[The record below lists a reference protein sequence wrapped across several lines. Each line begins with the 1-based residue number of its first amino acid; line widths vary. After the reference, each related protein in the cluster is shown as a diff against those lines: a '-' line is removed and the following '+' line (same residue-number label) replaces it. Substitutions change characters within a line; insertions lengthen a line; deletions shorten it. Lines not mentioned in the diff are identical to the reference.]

1 MSGRPAVSCRTSP
14 CCSTSI
20 PPRGSGGCAAG
31 GATASS
37 ASRSPSIGACVGA
50 TSRSCARSP
59 SACASCARGRP
70 RTWSPRRCA
79 RSSRSSCVALDA
91 IRDQPRAVALLRR
104 ALETD
109 RVAHAYAFVGP
120 AGAGRM
126 TTALAFAHALLCP
139 RAGCGACRACR
150 LATLRQHPD
159 LHVLVP
165 TPPETNPKGAR
176 AIRIDAIRELERQAA
191 LRPAMARRKLFVLD
205 EAERMTG
212 EAPQAFLKT
221 LEEPPV
227 GTVLILVLPRARALP
242 ATVISRCQVVRF
254 EPRGGEAAAVA
265 RAQARTLLGEVRA
278 EGTDAMFRRT
288 ERIDRETAEGLV
300 DAYWLLCRDLVL
312 AKAGVPASLLADTPR
327 AVELAREAETW
338 TLDDL
343 LRAIELCRQA
353 REALARNVAPRLT
366 LEVILSRLA
375 LRAA

>member
-1 MSGRPAVSCRTSP
+1 M
-14 CCSTSI
+14 
-20 PPRGSGGCAAG
+20 
-31 GATASS
+31 
-37 ASRSPSIGACVGA
+37 
-50 TSRSCARSP
+50 
-59 SACASCARGRP
+59 
-70 RTWSPRRCA
+70 
-79 RSSRSSCVALDA
+79 ALDA

-126 TTALAFAHALLCP
+126 TTALAFAQALLCP
-139 RAGCGACRACR
+139 SAGCGACRACR
-150 LATLRQHPD
+150 LAALRQHPD

-191 LRPAMARRKLFVLD
+191 LRPVMARRKLFVLD

-227 GTVLILVLPRARALP
+227 GTVMILVLPRARALP
-242 ATVISRCQVVRF
+242 ATVVSRCQVVRF
-254 EPRGGEAAAVA
+254 EPRGDQAEAAL
-265 RAQARTLLGEVRA
+265 RAQAQALLAEVRA
-278 EGTDAMFRRT
+278 EGAEVMFRRT
-288 ERIDRETAEGLV
+288 ERLDRETAEGLV
-300 DAYWLLCRDLVL
+300 DAYWLFCRDLVL
-312 AKAGVPASLLADTPR
+312 AQAGAPASLLADAGRVT
-327 AVELAREAETW
+327 ELAREAETW

-343 LRAIELCRQA
+343 LGAIELCRQA
-353 REALARNVAPRLT
+353 REALLRNVAPRLT
-366 LEVILSRLA
+366 IEVILSRLA

>member
-1 MSGRPAVSCRTSP
+1 
-14 CCSTSI
+14 
-20 PPRGSGGCAAG
+20 
-31 GATASS
+31 
-37 ASRSPSIGACVGA
+37 
-50 TSRSCARSP
+50 
-59 SACASCARGRP
+59 
-70 RTWSPRRCA
+70 
-79 RSSRSSCVALDA
+79 VALDA
-91 IRDQPRAVALLRR
+91 IRDQPRAVTLLRR
-104 ALETD
+104 ALATD

-120 AGAGRM
+120 PGAGRM
-126 TTALAFAHALLCP
+126 TTALAFAHALLCGSGG
-139 RAGCGACRACR
+139 REAGAVGGWPETRRDPAASGMPPCGRCHGCR
-150 LATLRQHPD
+150 LAAARTHPD
-159 LHVLVP
+159 LHVIAP

-191 LRPAMARRKLFVLD
+191 LRPVMAPRKLFVLD

-221 LEEPPV
+221 LEEPPPA
-227 GTVLILVLPRARALP
+227 TVLILILPRARALP

-312 AKAGVPASLLADTPR
+312 AKAAVPASLLADTPR

>member
-1 MSGRPAVSCRTSP
+1 
-14 CCSTSI
+14 
-20 PPRGSGGCAAG
+20 
-31 GATASS
+31 
-37 ASRSPSIGACVGA
+37 
-50 TSRSCARSP
+50 
-59 SACASCARGRP
+59 
-70 RTWSPRRCA
+70 
-79 RSSRSSCVALDA
+79 VALDA

-126 TTALAFAHALLCP
+126 TTALAFAQALLCP
-139 RAGCGACRACR
+139 SAGCGACRACR
-150 LATLRQHPD
+150 LAALRQHPD

-191 LRPAMARRKLFVLD
+191 LRPVMARRKLFVLD

-227 GTVLILVLPRARALP
+227 GTVMILVLPRARALP
-242 ATVISRCQVVRF
+242 ATVVSRCQVVRF
-254 EPRGGEAAAVA
+254 EPRSDQAEAAL
-265 RAQARTLLGEVRA
+265 RAQAQALLAEVRA
-278 EGTDAMFRRT
+278 EGAEVMFRRT
-288 ERIDRETAEGLV
+288 ERLDRETAEGLV
-300 DAYWLLCRDLVL
+300 DAYWLFCRDLVL
-312 AKAGVPASLLADTPR
+312 AKAGAPASLLADAGR
-327 AVELAREAETW
+327 ATELAREAETW

-343 LRAIELCRQA
+343 RGAIELCRQA
-353 REALARNVAPRLT
+353 REALLRNVAPRLT
-366 LEVILSRLA
+366 IEVILSRLA

>member
-1 MSGRPAVSCRTSP
+1 MSGRPAASCPTSR
-14 CCSTSI
+14 CSSTSI
-20 PPRGSGGCAAG
+20 PSRGSGGSAAG

-37 ASRSPSIGACVGA
+37 VRRSPSTGACGGA
-50 TSRSCARSP
+50 TWRSGARSP
-59 SACASCARGRP
+59 SACASCARPRP

-91 IRDQPRAVALLRR
+91 IRDQPRTVALLRR

-221 LEEPPV
+221 L
-227 GTVLILVLPRARALP
+227 VLPRARALP
-242 ATVISRCQVVRF
+242 ATVVSRCQVVRF
-254 EPRGGEAAAVA
+254 EPRSDQAEAAL
-265 RAQARTLLGEVRA
+265 RAQAQALLAEVRA
-278 EGTDAMFRRT
+278 EGAEVMFRRT
-288 ERIDRETAEGLV
+288 ERLDRETAEGLV
-300 DAYWLLCRDLVL
+300 DAYWLFCRDLVL
-312 AKAGVPASLLADTPR
+312 AKAGAPASLLADAGR
-327 AVELAREAETW
+327 ATELAREAETW

-343 LRAIELCRQA
+343 RGAIELCRQA
-353 REALARNVAPRLT
+353 REALLRNVAPRLT
-366 LEVILSRLA
+366 IEVILSRIA

>member
-1 MSGRPAVSCRTSP
+1 MSGRPAASCPTSR
-14 CCSTSI
+14 CSSTSI
-20 PPRGSGGCAAG
+20 PSRGSGGSAAG

-37 ASRSPSIGACVGA
+37 VRRSPSTGACGGA
-50 TSRSCARSP
+50 TWRSGARSP
-59 SACASCARGRP
+59 SAYAWCARPRH

-126 TTALAFAHALLCP
+126 TTALAFAQALLCP
-139 RAGCGACRACR
+139 SAGCGTCRACR
-150 LATLRQHPD
+150 LAAARQHPD
-159 LHVLVP
+159 LHVLAP

-227 GTVLILVLPRARALP
+227 GTVMILVLPRARALP

-254 EPRGGEAAAVA
+254 EPPSAEAAVVA
-265 RAQARTLLGEVRA
+265 LARARTLL
-278 EGTDAMFRRT
+278 T
-288 ERIDRETAEGLV
+288 
-300 DAYWLLCRDLVL
+300 
-312 AKAGVPASLLADTPR
+312 
-327 AVELAREAETW
+327 
-338 TLDDL
+338 
-343 LRAIELCRQA
+343 
-353 REALARNVAPRLT
+353 
-366 LEVILSRLA
+366 
-375 LRAA
+375 

>member
-1 MSGRPAVSCRTSP
+1 
-14 CCSTSI
+14 
-20 PPRGSGGCAAG
+20 
-31 GATASS
+31 
-37 ASRSPSIGACVGA
+37 
-50 TSRSCARSP
+50 
-59 SACASCARGRP
+59 
-70 RTWSPRRCA
+70 
-79 RSSRSSCVALDA
+79 VALDA

-126 TTALAFAHALLCP
+126 TTALAFAQALLCP
-139 RAGCGACRACR
+139 SAGCGACRACR
-150 LATLRQHPD
+150 LAALRQHPD

-191 LRPAMARRKLFVLD
+191 LRPVMARRKLFVLD

-227 GTVLILVLPRARALP
+227 GTVMILVLPRARALP
-242 ATVISRCQVVRF
+242 ATVVSRCQVVRF
-254 EPRGGEAAAVA
+254 EPRSDRAEAAL
-265 RAQARTLLGEVRA
+265 RAQAQALLAEVRA
-278 EGTDAMFRRT
+278 EGAEVMFKRT
-288 ERIDRETAEGLV
+288 ERLDRETAEGLV
-300 DAYWLLCRDLVL
+300 DAYWLFCRDLVL
-312 AKAGVPASLLADTPR
+312 AKAGAAASLLADAGRVT
-327 AVELAREAETW
+327 ELAREAETW

-343 LRAIELCRQA
+343 LGAIELCRQA
-353 REALARNVAPRLT
+353 REALLRNVAPRLT
-366 LEVILSRLA
+366 IEVILSRLA